1 MDLEFYLNLKI
12 IIIFILLIKIF
23 KDIINLVYTLILK
36 IFLASIN
43 A

>member
-36 IFLASIN
+36 IFFASIN

>member
-12 IIIFILLIKIF
+12 IIILIKIF
-23 KDIINLVYTLILK
+23 KDIFNLVYTLILK